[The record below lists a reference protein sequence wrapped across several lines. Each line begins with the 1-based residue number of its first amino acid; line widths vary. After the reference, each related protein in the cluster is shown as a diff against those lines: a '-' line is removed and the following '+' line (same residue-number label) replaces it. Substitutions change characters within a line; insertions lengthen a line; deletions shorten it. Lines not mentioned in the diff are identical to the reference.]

1 MNLPFFSSKIFIF
14 MIPLITF
21 SALQKG
27 HAKDFEQHSKCLE
40 TKFECGQD
48 FVEMSYPFW
57 GNNRPSYC
65 GLEGFELTCDN
76 EKGYSTIT
84 IDSFTFRVLN
94 INESDHEIWITST
107 ALEDDTSICPPV
119 LGSTFLNRTRFGS
132 NPKSELIYVYYA
144 CPDGLDVNLP
154 GSLIWDDFNC
164 LRKGVPSKGYYVA
177 ESFSEAQ
184 SQVFEQCKIQ
194 LVAPVLRKAFE
205 EYRNN
210 ESMSLVEVLK
220 QGFTLDYIIDEV
232 ACSACVNS
240 SGFCGSVDVDAK
252 RFQCL
257 CRDGA
262 YPVSCPKREHKMRVG
277 VKVGIALGALA
288 LGVALTA
295 LAFCFYMRR
304 KKVEYGSS
312 LISRNISSFQG
323 SISDSEKGGTCMG
336 VPIFSY
342 ADLEKA
348 TNNFDSSRE
357 VGDGG
362 FGSVYKGKLQDGRVV
377 AVKRLYE
384 NNFKRV
390 EQFMNE
396 IEILTRLRHK
406 NLVPLYGCTSQHCRQ
421 LLLVYEYVPN
431 GTIADHLYGNRAKPG
446 KLTWKTRIKIAT
458 ETASALSYLHA
469 SDVIHR
475 DVKTTNILL
484 DNSFSVKVA
493 DFGLSRLF
501 PLDATHVSTAPQG
514 TPGYVDPEYHECYQL
529 TDKSDVYSFGVV
541 LIELIS
547 SMPAV
552 DISRHRH
559 EINLSNM
566 AMNKI
571 QNGALQE
578 LVDPNLGFEADSDIR
593 NMITL
598 VAELAFQCLQN
609 GREFRPTM
617 KKVYE
622 VLLGIQSKYYGN
634 VKVDLLG
641 DDSLSLKD
649 DSQILSPNS
658 VTANWESRSTT
669 ASSTT

>member
-1 MNLPFFSSKIFIF
+1 MFTHHSSSFHLHCIIISLHLLLLLPCD
-14 MIPLITF
+14 
-21 SALQKG
+21 
-27 HAKDFEQHSKCLE
+27 HA
-40 TKFECGQD
+40 QD
-48 FVEMSYPFW
+48 FKTYYENCYKNFSCGGRIKEIGYPFW
-57 GNNRPSYC
+57 GGDRPYYC
-65 GLEGFELTCDN
+65 GLP
-76 EKGYSTIT
+76 
-84 IDSFTFRVLN
+84 SFKLSCKDDEFAVLDTGLNYTFRVFGIDQTSHEIKISRGDLQADSCPSQIFNGTLDKKLFDYGAQTEDLN
-94 INESDHEIWITST
+94 MFYNCSSDTKIRPENPSLRDNATCTSRDSGLKDIVFFGNESFPVYHFD
-107 ALEDDTSICPPV
+107 ALISCKVKIVVPV
-119 LGSTFLNRTRFGS
+119 DKTVVADFKRNATKELDELLNPSFD
-132 NPKSELIYVYYA
+132 VYYKMNDYA
-144 CPDGLDVNLP
+144 CNACKSWGGLC
-154 GSLIWDDFNC
+154 W
-164 LRKGVPSKGYYVA
+164 
-177 ESFSEAQ
+177 
-184 SQVFEQCKIQ
+184 
-194 LVAPVLRKAFE
+194 
-205 EYRNN
+205 
-210 ESMSLVEVLK
+210 
-220 QGFTLDYIIDEV
+220 
-232 ACSACVNS
+232 
-240 SGFCGSVDVDAK
+240 SGFDLSK
-252 RFQCL
+252 LTCL
-257 CRDGA
+257 CQDGA
-262 YPVSCPKREHKMRVG
+262 YDHPCKQGKKMGVG
-277 VKVGIALGALA
+277 VKIAIALCSLA
-288 LGVALTA
+288 FGIGLTA
-295 LAFCFYMRR
+295 FAFCFYIRR
-304 KKVEYGSS
+304 KKAEHGSFLVS
-312 LISRNISSFQG
+312 QNISSYEG
-323 SISDSEKGGTCMG
+323 SISDSEKGGTYMG

-348 TNNFDSSRE
+348 TNSFDSSRE

-396 IEILTRLRHK
+396 VEILTRLRHK

-431 GTIADHLYGNRAKPG
+431 GTIADHLYGSRAKPG
-446 KLTWKTRIKIAT
+446 KLTWKTRMKIAT

-484 DNSFSVKVA
+484 DNNFSVKVA

-501 PLDATHVSTAPQG
+501 PLDVTHVSTAPQG

-541 LIELIS
+541 MIELIS

-578 LVDPNLGFEADSDIR
+578 LVDTNLGFATDSDIR
-593 NMITL
+593 NMITE

-622 VLLGIQSKYYGN
+622 VLLGIQSKYYGT
-634 VKVDLLG
+634 VKTDVLG
-641 DDSLSLKD
+641 DDSSLLKD
-649 DSQILSPNS
+649 ESQILSPNS
-658 VTANWESRSTT
+658 VTANWVSRSTT

>member
-1 MNLPFFSSKIFIF
+1 MFAAAPLFPLLSFSQMDHVTLTAYQICLMILIFTTSVTTAQSVTPNFSPCLPLSCGNGPKI
-14 MIPLITF
+14 
-21 SALQKG
+21 Q
-27 HAKDFEQHSKCLE
+27 
-40 TKFECGQD
+40 
-48 FVEMSYPFW
+48 YPFW
-57 GNNRPSYC
+57 IPQRQEPHCGSPQFNITCHAKNPILRISDADYIVKNISYA
-65 GLEGFELTCDN
+65 N
-76 EKGYSTIT
+76 
-84 IDSFTFRVLN
+84 
-94 INESDHEIWITST
+94 
-107 ALEDDTSICPPV
+107 TSILLAYSDVFNHENTCPTP
-119 LGSTFLNRTRFGS
+119 LHNFSISGIPFEN
-132 NPKSELIYVYYA
+132 
-144 CPDGLDVNLP
+144 GLDFGELHFFYNCSFEDKSARIILKCASNVSHHSFAVFHTEFLKNIYSVDKCQATVTSPISITAVDMSIVKMNYREILRRGFVLKWNSGDCSKCVKSGGRC
-154 GSLIWDDFNC
+154 GSLDHNFICICNDQARSTKC
-164 LRKGVPSKGYYVA
+164 
-177 ESFSEAQ
+177 
-184 SQVFEQCKIQ
+184 
-194 LVAPVLRKAFE
+194 
-205 EYRNN
+205 
-210 ESMSLVEVLK
+210 
-220 QGFTLDYIIDEV
+220 
-232 ACSACVNS
+232 
-240 SGFCGSVDVDAK
+240 
-252 RFQCL
+252 
-257 CRDGA
+257 
-262 YPVSCPKREHKMRVG
+262 EHKMRVG
-277 VKVGIALGALA
+277 VKVGIALGSLA
-288 LGVALTA
+288 FGIALTA
-295 LAFCFYMRR
+295 LGFCFYIRR
-304 KKVEYGSS
+304 KKAEHGSS
-312 LISRNISSFQG
+312 LMSRNISSYQG

-348 TNNFDSSRE
+348 TNNFDSNRE

-446 KLTWKTRIKIAT
+446 KLTWKTRMKIAT

-552 DISRHRH
+552 DITRHRH

-578 LVDPNLGFEADSDIR
+578 LVDPNLGFELDSDVR
-593 NMITL
+593 NMITQ

-617 KKVYE
+617 KKVYQ

-641 DDSLSLKD
+641 DDSLLLKD

-658 VTANWESRSTT
+658 VTANWASRSTT
-669 ASSTT
+669 TSSTT

>member
-1 MNLPFFSSKIFIF
+1 MSFVL
-14 MIPLITF
+14 L
-21 SALQKG
+21 SALCSL
-27 HAKDFEQHSKCLE
+27 A
-40 TKFECGQD
+40 
-48 FVEMSYPFW
+48 
-57 GNNRPSYC
+57 
-65 GLEGFELTCDN
+65 
-76 EKGYSTIT
+76 
-84 IDSFTFRVLN
+84 
-94 INESDHEIWITST
+94 
-107 ALEDDTSICPPV
+107 
-119 LGSTFLNRTRFGS
+119 FG
-132 NPKSELIYVYYA
+132 I
-144 CPDGLDVNLP
+144 G
-154 GSLIWDDFNC
+154 
-164 LRKGVPSKGYYVA
+164 
-177 ESFSEAQ
+177 
-184 SQVFEQCKIQ
+184 
-194 LVAPVLRKAFE
+194 
-205 EYRNN
+205 
-210 ESMSLVEVLK
+210 
-220 QGFTLDYIIDEV
+220 
-232 ACSACVNS
+232 
-240 SGFCGSVDVDAK
+240 
-252 RFQCL
+252 
-257 CRDGA
+257 
-262 YPVSCPKREHKMRVG
+262 
-277 VKVGIALGALA
+277 
-288 LGVALTA
+288 LTA
-295 LAFCFYMRR
+295 FAFCFYIRR
-304 KKVEYGSS
+304 KKAEHGSFLVS
-312 LISRNISSFQG
+312 QNISSYEG
-323 SISDSEKGGTCMG
+323 SISDSEKGGTYMG

-348 TNNFDSSRE
+348 TNSFDSSRE

-396 IEILTRLRHK
+396 VEILTRLRHK

-431 GTIADHLYGNRAKPG
+431 GTIADHLYGSRAKPG
-446 KLTWKTRIKIAT
+446 KLTWKTRMKIAT

-484 DNSFSVKVA
+484 DNNFSVKVA

-501 PLDATHVSTAPQG
+501 PLDVTHVSTAPQG

-541 LIELIS
+541 MIELIS

-578 LVDPNLGFEADSDIR
+578 LVDTNLGFATDSDIR
-593 NMITL
+593 NMITE

-622 VLLGIQSKYYGN
+622 VLLGIQSKYYGT
-634 VKVDLLG
+634 VKTDVLG
-641 DDSLSLKD
+641 DDSSLLKD
-649 DSQILSPNS
+649 ESQILSPNS
-658 VTANWESRSTT
+658 VTANWVSRSTT